1 MQEIDFK
8 KINNEIAD
16 RSDVFYWQTDRKV
29 TPAEAGAI
37 WADRHNY
44 FSDAELF
51 ERINSVLAN
60 DKLAKLIPYD
70 SGSQTN
76 LGNVSSVRSGV
87 LESGK
92 EVIIRC
98 FPKGI
103 KNGYFHVEKLVADL
117 VKDNGLPTYKTFAVH
132 DLTDPDDLSFHVL
145 EKLNGIA
152 LQKHLEAQPQD
163 ERELIFKTGAMM
175 AKLNKIEVG
184 GFGPFDNELAKTG
197 KLRGLHSSLESA
209 MNAALDFNLD
219 VLFKEGLLSATQVK
233 SINSLFKG
241 NDLLKKEKSY
251 LVHNDFADWNVLT
264 DGKEITAI
272 LDFDESVGGDPIQD
286 IACWST
292 FFDLSRLEAFLDGYW
307 SVSQKPNDFI
317 DKFELYRL
325 RYIISKMTLRI
336 RRYNWEKTILMKEKI
351 KIGSIHLGESLKYFG
366 I

>member
-1 MQEIDFK
+1 MKDLDLVR
-8 KINNEIAD
+8 INNEIAD

-29 TPAEAGAI
+29 TPEEAGEI
-37 WADRHNY
+37 WAERHNY
-44 FSDAELF
+44 FTDKELL

-60 DKLAKLIPYD
+60 DKLVKLVPFD
-70 SGSQTN
+70 SESQTN
-76 LGNVSSVRSGV
+76 LGNVSSVRSG
-87 LESGK
+87 LLTSGK

-98 FPKGI
+98 FPKGV
-103 KNGYFHVEKLVADL
+103 KNGYFHAEKLVADL

-132 DLTDPDDLSFHVL
+132 DMSGPDDLSFHVI
-145 EKLNGIA
+145 EKLPGVA
-152 LQKHLEAQPQD
+152 LQKHLEVNPQ
-163 ERELIFKTGAMM
+163 EEKELIYKIGAMM
-175 AKLNKIEVG
+175 AKLNKIEVT
-184 GFGPFDNELAKTG
+184 GFGPFDNELAKAG
-197 KLRGLHSSLESA
+197 KLMGLHGSLESA
-209 MNAALDFNLD
+209 MNAALDFNLE
-219 VLFKEGLLSATQVK
+219 VLLEEGLLNATQVE
-233 SINSLFKG
+233 SIESLFKG

-272 LDFDESVGGDPIQD
+272 LDFDESVGGDPVQD

-292 FFDLSRLEAFLDGYW
+292 FFDPSRLETFLDGYW
-307 SVSQKPNDFI
+307 SVSEKPNDFI

-351 KIGSIHLGESLKYFG
+351 KIGSIHLGESIKYFG